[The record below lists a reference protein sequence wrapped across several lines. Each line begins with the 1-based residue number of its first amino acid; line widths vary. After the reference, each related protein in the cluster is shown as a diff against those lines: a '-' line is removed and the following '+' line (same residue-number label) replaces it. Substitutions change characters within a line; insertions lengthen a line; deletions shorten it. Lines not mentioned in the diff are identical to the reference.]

1 MLLFNSLDLDEC
13 ADGTQ
18 RFNVSSVSPLSEEME
33 ELWVLSVYMRNM
45 ELPYRWEH
53 GNDTKKKLDDCKISK
68 IN

>member
-18 RFNVSSVSPLSEEME
+18 HFNVSSVSLYQRK
-33 ELWVLSVYMRNM
+33 WRNM

-53 GNDTKKKLDDCKISK
+53 GNDTKKK
-68 IN
+68 NR